1 MENSGLA
8 LAKDGLPYTTLGYQN
23 GPGGIV
29 PNGLINGTR
38 RNLTG
43 VDTSD
48 KDFKQQ
54 SAYGLSS
61 ETHGGDDVGRFG
73 IGKYRFSRNITPE
86 CLTRE
91 YFISVNLYLY
101 LFIHIYIYISISCL
115 FLCLSLSL
123 SVSLSLHTHIHTQ
136 TDRQADRHIYNS
148 NNNNNNNNKRL
159 KKA

>member
-29 PNGLINGTR
+29 PDGLINGTR

-91 YFISVNLYLY
+91 YLISVNLYLY
-101 LFIHIYIYISISCL
+101 LFIYIYIYISISCL
-115 FLCLSLSL
+115 CFSVSVSL
-123 SVSLSLHTHIHTQ
+123 SVSLSLYTHTHSHIHRQ
-136 TDRQADRHIYNS
+136 TGRQAYIQ
-148 NNNNNNNNKRL
+148 
-159 KKA
+159 